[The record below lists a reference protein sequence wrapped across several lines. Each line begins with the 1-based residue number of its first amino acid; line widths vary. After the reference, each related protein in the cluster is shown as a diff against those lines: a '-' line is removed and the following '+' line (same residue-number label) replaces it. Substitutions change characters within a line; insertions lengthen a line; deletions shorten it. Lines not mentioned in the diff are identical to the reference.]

1 MFLSGQW
8 DSSSL
13 LRPTTCHGHWAL
25 MTQFTTFSILSLRKD
40 MAADRWLFSICNTA
54 TALPEIQIPSWVFV
68 STFALRC
75 QCWGFHSHSQ
85 CAWVEEPLIWPRL
98 IKNLSYRVRLRE
110 LGLPSLEK
118 RRLRGVLIAVSQ
130 YLKEDYKQ
138 GRNQFFT
145 WISSDKTKGNGF

>member
-1 MFLSGQW
+1 MGTEHW
-8 DSSSL
+8 WHSL
-13 LRPTTCHGHWAL
+13 PPTV
-25 MTQFTTFSILSLRKD
+25 SILSLRKD
-40 MAADRWLFSICNTA
+40 MAADRRLFSICNTA

-130 YLKEDYKQ
+130 YLKNRGEINFSHESVVIRQ
-138 GRNQFFT
+138 RGMVFNRRRGG
-145 WISSDKTKGNGF
+145 SD